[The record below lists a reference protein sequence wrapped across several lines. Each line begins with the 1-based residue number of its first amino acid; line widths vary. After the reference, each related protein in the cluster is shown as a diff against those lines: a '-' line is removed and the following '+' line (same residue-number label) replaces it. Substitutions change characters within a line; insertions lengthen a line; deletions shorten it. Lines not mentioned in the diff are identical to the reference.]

1 MPMSRFQTA
10 VAAGAALALAL
21 AANGCHI
28 LDFTPRYGP
37 GEIGIY
43 DSLFAVSVPD
53 EQHAVAAGYLG
64 AIYFTEDGG
73 DTWRMGESGTLES
86 LYSVSMAD
94 ALHGWAVGQ
103 HGTILRTDDS
113 GKTWSAQPN
122 LKQDEGSH
130 LFGIHAIDSKTAWVV
145 GEWGTLIRTGDGG
158 RTWEDRSLTITFDH
172 PQFVWLDSRD
182 QEKVRAGEKVY
193 EDVGL
198 NSVYCLPSH
207 PNDCWIVGE
216 FGYIF
221 HSEDQG
227 DTWLRGEIV
236 GEVRI
241 DAIEFGYN
249 EIEIPAQDAE
259 MLAKFATQVGDATHL
274 NILIEAFVSD
284 REIAEFVSVDD
295 PYPLFDIISA
305 RIGEARAVLED
316 VGVLSDRFR
325 LPSKPP
331 WDYEDF
337 LEDDA
342 TFLQRYIDS
351 RRADKPMLRVGVIQN
366 PYLYTV
372 RFRDLE
378 NGLIAGLGGI
388 VLKSQDGGLTWRYR
402 VMDRKQALFSVSTFG
417 DRAIA
422 IGEKGFVRFSND
434 GGSTWARPGA
444 SVFPR
449 VFTFMRDLDFE
460 GEQRLGL
467 IVGQEGMVLRSRD
480 RGATWSQVLP
490 PESRRRGA

>member
-1 MPMSRFQTA
+1 MPTSRFQTA
-10 VAAGAALALAL
+10 VAVGAALALAL
-21 AANGCHI
+21 GATGCHN
-28 LDFTPRYGP
+28 LDFSPRYEP
-37 GEIGIY
+37 GEIGIF
-43 DSLFAVSVPD
+43 DNLFAVSVPD
-53 EQHAVAAGYLG
+53 EKHAVAVGYLG
-64 AIYFTEDGG
+64 AVYFTEDGG
-73 DTWRMGESGTLES
+73 DTWRMGESGSIES

-103 HGTILRTDDS
+103 HGTILRTDD
-113 GKTWSAQPN
+113 GGRTWSTQPN
-122 LKQDEGSH
+122 LKQNEGSH

-145 GEWGTLIRTGDGG
+145 GEWGSRVRTSDGG
-158 RTWEDRSLTITFDH
+158 RTWEDRSLAITFGH

-182 QEKVRAGEKVY
+182 QEKVRTGEKVY

-227 DTWLRGEIV
+227 ETWIRGEIV
-236 GEVRI
+236 GDIRI
-241 DAIEFGYN
+241 DPIEFGYN
-249 EIEIPAQDAE
+249 EIEIPSDDVE
-259 MLAKFATQVGDATHL
+259 MLAQFATQVGDATHL

-284 REIAEFVSVDD
+284 REIAEFGSAKD
-295 PYPLFDIISA
+295 PYQLFDVISA

-316 VGVLSDRFR
+316 AGVLSDRFR

-337 LEDDA
+337 LEDDP
-342 TFLQRYIDS
+342 TFLQRYIDG
-351 RRADKPMLRVGVIQN
+351 RRADKPMIRVGVIQN

-378 NGLIAGLGGI
+378 SGLIAGLGGV
-388 VLKSQDGGLTWRYR
+388 VLQSQDGGHTWKYR

-434 GGSTWARPGA
+434 GGVTWAPPSDA
-444 SVFPR
+444 EFPR
-449 VFTFMRDLDFE
+449 IFTFMRDLDFE
-460 GEQRLGL
+460 REQRLGL

-480 RGATWSQVLP
+480 RGATWSRVLP
-490 PESRRRGA
+490 PESRRRGV